1 MKHTYSGGCHC
12 GAVRFEADIDVAA
25 GTDKC
30 NCTICAK
37 GRFWSFKLGID
48 DFRLLQGADELAD
61 YVFNSGVAHHYFC
74 RRCGIRPFEYVELP
88 DVGRKYYNVSV
99 VALDGL
105 DIDAVLA
112 APIKYEDGLHDR
124 WDRVPAEI
132 RHL

>member
-1 MKHTYSGGCHC
+1 MKQTYSGGCHC

-37 GRFWSFKLGID
+37 GRLWSFEVGVD
-48 DFRLLQGADELAD
+48 AFRLLRGAEAQAD
-61 YVFNSGVAHHYFC
+61 YTYNSAVAHHYFC
-74 RRCGIRPFEYVELP
+74 RTCGIRSFEYVELP

-99 VALDGL
+99 VALEGL
-105 DIDAVLA
+105 DMDAVMA
-112 APIKYEDGLHDR
+112 APIKYQDGLHDR
-124 WDRVPAEI
+124 WDRVPNEV